1 MKTIKTKQID
11 GYTVVESVQSA
22 GGFIDPEATKKIVAV
37 EIAKTEVYQQIEAL
51 KNQMLEHAVK
61 AREAQ
66 IKARQAKQGGKS
78 YDEYWSAYKSEMEKF
93 NAIQTELLPLATTLK
108 SEFTRLTL
116 EHAVYFN
123 LPEGE
128 ELCEDDAAD
137 EISAALESA
146 ASNGTVIALQGGEIV
161 EVVDNR
167 GKRFYQKSGGRWVSA
182 EITKLGET
190 AKKSAIAESDLTD
203 DQRAEIA
210 EQNEADRVAALKPA
224 DKAAEKAA
232 VLKSLAQA
240 AASKKAELEITGDTQ
255 ALETAQAWYQSE
267 AAIVEAKYA

>member
-37 EIAKTEVYQQIEAL
+37 EIEKTEAYKQIEAL
-51 KNQMLEHAVK
+51 KKQMLDCAIK
-61 AREAQ
+61 ARENQA
-66 IKARQAKQGGKS
+66 KARQAKQGGKS
-78 YDEYWSAYKSEMEKF
+78 YDEYWAAYKAEMEKF

-108 SEFTRLTL
+108 QEFARLTL

-128 ELCEDDAAD
+128 ELREDSEAD

-146 ASNGTVIALQGGEIV
+146 ASNNSVIALQGGEII

-167 GKRFYQKSGGRWVSA
+167 GKRFYQKSGGRWVGA

-190 AKKSAIAESDLTD
+190 AKKSAIAEADLTD

-210 EQNEADRVAALKPA
+210 EQNESDRVAALKPA
-224 DKAAEKAA
+224 DKEAEKAA

-240 AASKKAELEITGDTQ
+240 AASKKAELEITGDSK
-255 ALETAQAWYQSE
+255 ALETAQSWYQSE

>member
-22 GGFIDPEATKKIVAV
+22 NGFIDPEATKKIVAV
-37 EIAKTEVYQQIEAL
+37 EIEKTEAYKQIEAL
-51 KNQMLEHAVK
+51 KKQMLDCAIK
-61 AREAQ
+61 ARENQA
-66 IKARQAKQGGKS
+66 KARQAKQGGKS
-78 YDEYWSAYKSEMEKF
+78 YDEYWAAYKAEMEKF
-93 NAIQTELLPLATTLK
+93 NAIQTELLPLAKTLK
-108 SEFTRLTL
+108 QEFTRLTL

-128 ELCEDDAAD
+128 ELREDSEAD

-146 ASNGTVIALQGGEIV
+146 ASSGTVIALQGGEII

-167 GKRFYQKSGGRWVSA
+167 GKRFYQKSGGRWVGA

-190 AKKSAIAESDLTD
+190 AKKSAIAEADLTD

-210 EQNEADRVAALKPA
+210 EQNESDRVAALKPA
-224 DKAAEKAA
+224 DKEAEKAA

-240 AASKKAELEITGDTQ
+240 AASKKAELEITGDSK
-255 ALETAQAWYQSE
+255 ALETAQSWYQSE